1 MGRESVLSRLG
12 LYDEVSTPDQ
22 LGGSLAL
29 NKVQY
34 IIEPLVDKGLL
45 IGLNFYTSQLD

>member
-1 MGRESVLSRLG
+1 MMRCLH
-12 LYDEVSTPDQ
+12 PDQ
-22 LGGSLAL
+22 LGGSLTL